1 MKGKTVLAACLGLGV
16 ALSVAP
22 GMARASEG
30 PEEVVMRLEPAV
42 SARKGMK
49 VQRGPASYYAD
60 RFHGRKM
67 ANGERFDRDSNSA
80 ASRTLPLGTTVQVTN
95 LENGRTATVKIED
108 RGPYVGNRVIDL
120 SPATAETLGM
130 INAGVVMVEVRPVRM
145 ASLQNF

>member
-1 MKGKTVLAACLGLGV
+1 MLAACLGLGV
-16 ALSVAP
+16 ALSVAS

-67 ANGERFDRDSNSA
+67 ANGERFDRHGSTA
-80 ASRTLPLGTTVQVTN
+80 ASKTLPLGSRVRVRN
-95 LENGRTATVKIED
+95 LENGRTAVVTITD
-108 RGPYVGNRVIDL
+108 RGPHRRGRVIDL
-120 SPATAETLGM
+120 SPRTATQLGM
-130 INAGVVMVEVRPVRM
+130 REQGVAMVEVVPLPVPRG
-145 ASLQNF
+145 

>member
-1 MKGKTVLAACLGLGV
+1 
-16 ALSVAP
+16 
-22 GMARASEG
+22 
-30 PEEVVMRLEPAV
+30 MRLEPAV

-95 LENGRTATVKIED
+95 LQNGRTATVKIED

-120 SPATAETLGM
+120 SPATAEALGM
-130 INAGVVMVEVRPVRM
+130 IDAGVVMVEVRPVQM